1 MPVDRPLVVRLIEAK
16 LIEVLDAAHAREHS
30 LEVHLPFLQV
40 ALGEF
45 ALVPIV
51 AGDRKRLPPCSTRS
65 GAGPRR

>member
-1 MPVDRPLVVRLIEAK
+1 VPVDRPLVVRLIEAK
-16 LIEVLDAAHAREHS
+16 LIQMLDAAHAREHS

-51 AGDRKRLPPCSTRS
+51 TGEAFCQPSAEASASP
-65 GAGPRR
+65 

>member
-16 LIEVLDAAHAREHS
+16 LIQMLDAAHAREHS

-51 AGDRKRLPPCSTRS
+51 TVEAFCQPSAEAAASP
-65 GAGPRR
+65 

>member
-16 LIEVLDAAHAREHS
+16 LIEMLDAAHAREHS

-51 AGDRKRLPPCSTRS
+51 TGEAFCQPSAEAAASP
-65 GAGPRR
+65 